1 MRIRLQQWRLMPLS
15 HVIHYYYY
23 YYLLLLLLLLFLDD
37 SSTMRHGSCWF
48 INECSLFLYYRSYHL
63 ICVIFILLMAR
74 VSSLTTHY
82 GRCWMWHTAL
92 TTTLAPYRHL
102 KCSSRLLAVSMDP
115 FCLSKRVIIV
125 GVVKIL
131 NGRGL
136 SVIIIIFACK
146 NTFKYTNNNF
156 NIISLSLPLIGR
168 GRLILINVELTT
180 PS

>member
-1 MRIRLQQWRLMPLS
+1 MAANAFVTL
-15 HVIHYYYY
+15 Y
-23 YYLLLLLLLLFLDD
+23 LLLFLDD

-63 ICVIFILLMAR
+63 ICVIFIPLMAR
-74 VSSLTTHY
+74 VSYLTTHY
-82 GRCWMWHTAL
+82 GRCWTWHTAL

-115 FCLSKRVIIV
+115 FCLSKWVIIV
-125 GVVKIL
+125 GVVKTL

-136 SVIIIIFACK
+136 SVIIIFACK
-146 NTFKYTNNNF
+146 NTLKYTNNF
-156 NIISLSLPLIGR
+156 DIISLSLPLIGR
-168 GRLILINVELTT
+168 GRWTLISVELTT